1 MRRLQYKKRRSVR
14 NQKRRFHKSGRK
26 TMKGGDLST
35 STFSVP
41 IDKFYPLNSYEH
53 DPSVPP
59 HLASERLTLS
69 GGKNSQRRKRRQRRG
84 RTMRGGGMNLST
96 LTNFQDPL
104 LAGPNA
110 QSFPN
115 AFANVAGSGSLAY
128 SLLGQSAPVGNNGGM
143 ISVATN
149 ASTLA

>member
-26 TMKGGDLST
+26 TIKGGDIST
-35 STFSVP
+35 PTFSVP
-41 IDKFYPLNSYEH
+41 IDKFYPLNSYQH

-59 HLASERLTLS
+59 QLSSERLTIN
-69 GGKNSQRRKRRQRRG
+69 GGSSRRRKRRQRQG
-84 RTMRGGGMNLST
+84 RTMRGGSANLTT
-96 LTNFQDPL
+96 LFNMQDPL

-128 SLLGQSAPVGNNGGM
+128 SLLGQSAPVGNIGGM
-143 ISVATN
+143 INVTTN
-149 ASTLA
+149 ASAMA

>member
-26 TMKGGDLST
+26 TIKGGDLST
-35 STFSVP
+35 PTFSVP
-41 IDKFYPLNSYEH
+41 IDKFYPLNSYQH

-59 HLASERLTLS
+59 QLSSERLTVS

-84 RTMRGGGMNLST
+84 RTMRGGSANLTS
-96 LTNFQDPL
+96 LINMQDPL

-128 SLLGQSAPVGNNGGM
+128 SLLGQSAPVGNTGGM
-143 ISVATN
+143 ISVTTN

>member
-1 MRRLQYKKRRSVR
+1 MRRLQYKKRKSGR

-26 TMKGGDLST
+26 TMKGGDVST
-35 STFSVP
+35 PTFSVP

-69 GGKNSQRRKRRQRRG
+69 GGKNSQRRKRRQQRG
-84 RTMRGGGMNLST
+84 RTMRGGSANLMT
-96 LTNFQDPL
+96 LTNMQDPL

-128 SLLGQSAPVGNNGGM
+128 SLLGQSAPVGNTGGM
-143 ISVATN
+143 ISATTN
-149 ASTLA
+149 ANAMA